1 MATITGSNSND
12 NNTWQGW
19 PWEVFYQQLN
29 GSSSADVI
37 RGRAGSDLMY
47 GNGGDDKMYGDVNAD
62 GSMDPFT
69 FAGDDTLYGGAGND
83 TLWGDAGNDK
93 LYGDADRDRLF
104 GGDGNDT
111 LHGGSH
117 ADTLFGDKGNDEL
130 YGDALNATGYADIL
144 DGGDGDDYL
153 SGRAGDDRIFGGR
166 DHDQLIGGAGN
177 DLLDGFNISGA
188 GEESIRFDS
197 LNVIMFVIWSEIDT
211 LTGGAGTDTFSA
223 IDYDRYGARD
233 KAVITDWNVGG
244 EQDKLDVSRPASI
257 QVFQAET
264 SNKMSVFEVT
274 VNNGSTTQELIAE
287 ITSDTLSG
295 QALRGNILTN
305 LV

>member
-62 GSMDPFT
+62 GFMDPFT

-93 LYGDADRDRLF
+93 LYGDADRDLLY
-104 GGDGNDT
+104 GGDGDDT
-111 LHGGSH
+111 LHGGAH
-117 ADTLFGDKGNDEL
+117 ADFLYGESGNDEL
-130 YGDALNATGYADIL
+130 YGDALNATGYADTL
-144 DGGDGDDYL
+144 DGGDGNDYL
-153 SGRAGDDRIFGGR
+153 SGRNGDDMLLGGR
-166 DHDQLIGGAGN
+166 DHDQLVGGAGN
-177 DLLDGFNISGA
+177 DVLDGFSMFA
-188 GEESIRFDS
+188 IRVDS
-197 LNVIMFVIWSEIDT
+197 VSSPIDLFMSEVDT
-211 LTGGAGTDTFSA
+211 LTGGTGADRFVATN
-223 IDYDRYGARD
+223 YDRYGARD
-233 KAVITDWNVGG
+233 KAVITDWNVGSQ
-244 EQDKLDVSRPASI
+244 QDKLDVIRIASI

-264 SNKMSVFEVT
+264 SNKMAVFEVT